1 MSSRDPQDILRQLG
15 HTTLKIDGF
24 FLRRT
29 GFVAN
34 QTVLKLGE
42 FNVNC
47 IPASFGLPEARF
59 LAVLAPTEISL
70 FSKFKE
76 GLNVLVLSF
85 DDPDSNDI
93 ERFHLKVAIDDFV
106 PVPERRNVCQIVVTI
121 KSIPPDF
128 LRMLG
133 DYLDVLDQRRQE
145 WEAWGTETLE
155 ASADLLRAAGLTAAA
170 KLIAGLKEADVSI
183 VAFHTKAIRVSPSAD
198 AALGSRGGAPVQLR
212 VVLRGQAVTL
222 DGRIGGDDDFV
233 PEFSHDW
240 LQAVEHARLARDL
253 RSRAKKGA

>member
-42 FNVNC
+42 FTVNC
-47 IPASFGLPEARF
+47 VPASFGLPEARF

-85 DDPDSNDI
+85 DDPDGNDV

-128 LRMLG
+128 LRLLG
-133 DYLDVLDQRRQE
+133 DYLDIVDQHRQD
-145 WEAWGTETLE
+145 WEAWGTDRLE
-155 ASADLLRAAGLTAAA
+155 ATADILRAAGLAQAA
-170 KLIAGLKEADVSI
+170 KLVAGPKEAEVSI
-183 VAFHTKAIRVSPSAD
+183 AAFHTKAIRLSPSAD

-212 VVLRGQAVTL
+212 ITLRGQPMTL
-222 DGRIGGDDDFV
+222 EGRIGGEDDFE

-240 LQAVEHARLARDL
+240 LQAVEHARLARDV
-253 RSRAKKGA
+253 RSRTKKGA